1 MKTTKHPK
9 LWTSASLAALL
20 AVSPL
25 TAAAQDYSVDMP
37 EQTIT
42 AGSVGGS
49 WFIISAAIMDLAAS
63 NIEGFNYTVVPGGGL
78 GNPLT
83 VQRGEAS
90 MGMGYT
96 TNLFAAYN
104 ALEAP
109 YDDPTEDLRGIIN
122 INVASIMHPWILT
135 ERGVSTLAEVA
146 EEQMPIRID
155 TGTRGTGG
163 ELAASRALEAHGVS
177 YDSIR
182 QWGGSVTHSS
192 YSEAIDRMRDG
203 HIDAFMNDDILRH
216 PLFVD
221 LTSSRDVVLLDLDPE
236 IIEELAER
244 HGYDPFMVP
253 AGTYEGQDND
263 IHSFAQHHVLFGH
276 KDLPEDFVYA
286 LTRLVFENKERLVE
300 THEVF
305 SELDPAVGGTAFPMP
320 LHPGAERYYREIG
333 VLED

>member
-1 MKTTKHPK
+1 MNTISNRR
-9 LWTSASLAALL
+9 LSASVTLAALL
-20 AVSPL
+20 GVAPL
-25 TAAAQDYSVDMP
+25 TASAQQYSVDMP
-37 EQTIT
+37 DQTVV

-49 WFIISAAIMDLAAS
+49 WFIISTAIMDLADS
-63 NIEGFNYTVVPGGGL
+63 EIEGFRYTVVPGGGVA
-78 GNPLT
+78 NPLS

-96 TNLFAAYN
+96 TNLFAAYTG
-104 ALEAP
+104 LEAP
-109 YDDPTEDLRGIIN
+109 YDTPTEDIRGIIN
-122 INVASIMHPWILT
+122 MNVASIMHPWVLA
-135 ERGVSTLAEVA
+135 ERGVSTLQEVA
-146 EEQMPIRID
+146 EQQMPLRID

-163 ELAASRALEAHGVS
+163 ELAAMRALEAHGVS
-177 YDSIR
+177 YENIR

-221 LTSSRDVVLLDLDPE
+221 LTSSRDVVLLDLDPD
-236 IIEELAER
+236 IIASLADSF
-244 HGYDPFMVP
+244 GYDPVVVP

-263 IHSFAQHHVLFGH
+263 VHSFAQHHVLFGH

-286 LTRLVFENKERLVE
+286 LTRLVFENKDRLVS

-305 SELDPAVGGTAFPMP
+305 SDLDPAVGGTGFPMP

-333 VLED
+333 VLND